1 MKAIVFAT
9 KMGGGHMSA
18 ANAVANA
25 LIQRG
30 CASEVC
36 DFLTLIGKR
45 TSDIVGGAYISLVR
59 RSPNAFGKLYRAGQF
74 VSTPRLKSIVY
85 FANTLY
91 AAPIP
96 PKNPSGTEITS
107 AHGQEITR
115 KMQAL

>member
-1 MKAIVFAT
+1 MLMGTYEYAERTCSHNMKAIVFAT

-45 TSDIVGGAYISLVR
+45 TSDIVGGALETIFMSLV
-59 RSPNAFGKLYRAGQF
+59 
-74 VSTPRLKSIVY
+74 
-85 FANTLY
+85 
-91 AAPIP
+91 
-96 PKNPSGTEITS
+96 
-107 AHGQEITR
+107 
-115 KMQAL
+115 

>member
-36 DFLTLIGKR
+36 DFLTRR
-45 TSDIVGGAYISLVR
+45 TVKA
-59 RSPNAFGKLYRAGQF
+59 
-74 VSTPRLKSIVY
+74 LK
-85 FANTLY
+85 
-91 AAPIP
+91 
-96 PKNPSGTEITS
+96 
-107 AHGQEITR
+107 
-115 KMQAL
+115 

>member
-45 TSDIVGGAYISLVR
+45 TSDIVGGAYIYTSCGAR
-59 RSPNAFGKLYRAGQF
+59 RTRSA
-74 VSTPRLKSIVY
+74 SCT
-85 FANTLY
+85 
-91 AAPIP
+91 APV
-96 PKNPSGTEITS
+96 N
-107 AHGQEITR
+107 
-115 KMQAL
+115 L

>member
-1 MKAIVFAT
+1 MVSYKWIYEHAERTCGHNMKAIVFAT

-25 LIQRG
+25 LIQHG

-36 DFLTLIGKR
+36 DFLTLIGTR
-45 TSDIVGGAYISLVR
+45 TSDIVGGAYINLVR

-85 FANTLY
+85 LSL
-91 AAPIP
+91 IH
-96 PKNPSGTEITS
+96 I
-107 AHGQEITR
+107 
-115 KMQAL
+115 